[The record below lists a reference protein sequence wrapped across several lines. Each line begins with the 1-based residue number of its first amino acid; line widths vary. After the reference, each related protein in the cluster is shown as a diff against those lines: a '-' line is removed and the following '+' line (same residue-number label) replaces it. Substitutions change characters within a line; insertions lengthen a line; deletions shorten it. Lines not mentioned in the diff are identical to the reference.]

1 MSRLLTSLRQA
12 RLAAA
17 LTQEALA
24 AAVGISRQAYAAAES
39 GSAVP
44 STEIALRLARA
55 LGTTVETLFA
65 LPETARAAV
74 IAEPI
79 GGEPVETA
87 GQRVRLLRV
96 GGRWLA
102 RPLSGPT
109 SGSRALAWADWHR
122 AARPGSAGAGARGAA
137 RRAERP
143 RA

>member
-1 MSRLLTSLRQA
+1 MSRLQTSLRQA

-17 LTQEALA
+17 LSQEALA
-24 AAVGISRQAYAAAES
+24 AAVGVSRQADADAERGS
-39 GSAVP
+39 GVP

-55 LGTTVETLFA
+55 LGTTVEALFA
-65 LPETARAAV
+65 LPETARPAV

-79 GGEPVETA
+79 GGEPVETAGQRGRLARGGGPRGGEPVETA

-109 SGSRALAWADWHR
+109 SGSRALAWADGI
-122 AARPGSAGAGARGAA
+122 ARP
-137 RRAERP
+137 
-143 RA
+143 